1 MPLGLE
7 VGLRL
12 GRRGFFKADGG
23 RREGTPDLAEA
34 AEPTLAPPLPAWLLT
49 GGFSRLPLG
58 GALLVEGD

>member
-23 RREGTPDLAEA
+23 RREGTPDLAE
-34 AEPTLAPPLPAWLLT
+34 